1 MTAPASSRL
10 ARLARPDAAPV
21 AGAGPRPGA
30 TARPLGERCEL
41 CGEALP
47 GEHRHIVDVQA
58 RSLLCACRACVLL
71 LDRQG
76 AGGGHF
82 RLVPERRLRL
92 EEFALDD
99 AAWDALA
106 IPVALAFFFHATPA
120 GRVVAFYPGPMGA
133 TESALPLDAWSEIV
147 AANPVLE
154 TLEDDVEALLVQRTN
169 GAREHW
175 VVPIDDCYRL
185 VALVRTRWHGLT
197 GGREVRDATARFF
210 EELREEAA

>member
-1 MTAPASSRL
+1 M
-10 ARLARPDAAPV
+10 ARPDARPA
-21 AGAGPRPGA
+21 ARAAPGA
-30 TARPLGERCEL
+30 PAAPGPQQLGERCEL
-41 CGEALP
+41 CGESLP
-47 GEHRHIVDVQA
+47 AEHRHVVDVEA

-71 LDRQG
+71 LDRDG

-82 RLVPERRLRL
+82 RLVPQRRVRL
-92 EEFALDD
+92 DEFALDD
-99 AAWDALA
+99 AAWDALS

-133 TESALPLDAWSEIV
+133 TESALPLDAWSDLV

-154 TLEDDVEALLVQRTN
+154 SLEADVEALLVQRTD

-185 VALVRTRWHGLT
+185 VALIRTRWRGLT

-210 EELREEAA
+210 GDLREEAA